1 LKPGFVMRND
11 LSVTRWL
18 QRLRQGD
25 AQAAEVLFRAY
36 FERLVRLA
44 RAHLRQDVRRAAD
57 EEDVALSALDSFFRG
72 VAANRFPRL
81 HDRHDLWRL
90 LLTITL
96 FKVRDLV
103 NREHRQRRGGGQVV
117 TAADLL
123 DLVDEPG
130 DDLDRLTGPEPPP
143 DLVVAFADQC
153 RHRLEQ
159 LPGDDLRQ
167 VALARLEGD
176 SVAEAATRLGISRRA
191 VERKLRL
198 IRQIWHD
205 AFAE

>member
-1 LKPGFVMRND
+1 MPND
-11 LSVTRWL
+11 VSVTRWL
-18 QRLRQGD
+18 ARLRQGD
-25 AQAAEVLFRAY
+25 AHAAEVLFRAY

-44 RAHLRQDVRRAAD
+44 RSHLRQDVRRAAD
-57 EEDVALSALDSFFRG
+57 EEDVALSALNSFFRG
-72 VAANRFPRL
+72 VAADRFPRL
-81 HDRHDLWRL
+81 QDRHDLWRL

-103 NREHRQRRGGGQVV
+103 NREHRQRRGGGRIV
-117 TAADLL
+117 TAVDLFDLL
-123 DLVDEPG
+123 DEPG
-130 DDLDRLTGPEPPP
+130 DDLDRLTSPDPPP

-153 RHRLEQ
+153 RHWLEQ
-159 LPGDDLRQ
+159 LPGDDLRR

-176 SVAEAATRLGISRRA
+176 TVAEAAERLGISWRA

-205 AFAE
+205 AFGE